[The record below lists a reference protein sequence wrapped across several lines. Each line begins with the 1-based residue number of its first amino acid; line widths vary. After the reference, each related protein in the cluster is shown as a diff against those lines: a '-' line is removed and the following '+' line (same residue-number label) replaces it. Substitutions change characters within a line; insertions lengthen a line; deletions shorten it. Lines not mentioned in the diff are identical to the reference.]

1 MRDAFHGPDE
11 LHVGVEALP
20 SKKVTFL
27 IVPQNTSK
35 VKQVK
40 CSRALVGLIA
50 CVIVFGL
57 AGISFILHDYFTL
70 KRTLPSRQ
78 ALARDVANQRAQIQA
93 YAEKIGDLSTQVTAL
108 HAFEKKI
115 RVIANIEAPADQ
127 EAVFGI
133 GGATGDDL
141 EDMPALTEDHRGL
154 IRAMHAQLDQ
164 LSEASVVQSQAFEE
178 VYGCLQDQKSLLAS
192 TPAIRPTTGWISSC
206 FGYRKSPFTGLKEF
220 HRGLDIATRAGTPII
235 APADG
240 VVTFAAKKG
249 GLGRLMVIDHGH
261 GIVTRYGHLK
271 TCLLQRGSHVK
282 RGDKIALVGNTGRT
296 TAPHLHYEVHL
307 NGIPVNPAKY
317 ILN

>member
-1 MRDAFHGPDE
+1 MPT
-11 LHVGVEALP
+11 
-20 SKKVTFL
+20 KKVTLL
-27 IVPQNTSK
+27 IVPQNTSQ

-40 CSRALVGLIA
+40 CTRALIGLISCFILFGLVGL
-50 CVIVFGL
+50 
-57 AGISFILHDYFTL
+57 SFILQDYFTL
-70 KRTLPSRQ
+70 KRTLPSRR

-93 YAEKIGDLSTQVTAL
+93 YAEKVSDLTAQMTAL

-115 RVIANIEAPADQ
+115 RLIANIEAPAGQ

-133 GGATGDDL
+133 GGATEDDL
-141 EDMPALTEDHRGL
+141 EDDLENIPALTENPGGL

-164 LSEASVVQSQAFEE
+164 LSEASVVQNQAFEE
-178 VYGCLQDQKSLLAS
+178 VYGYLQGQKSLLAS
-192 TPAIRPTTGWISSC
+192 TPAIRPTTGWISSG

-220 HRGLDIATRAGTPII
+220 HRGLDIATREGTPII

-240 VVTFAAKKG
+240 VVIFSGRKG
-249 GLGRLMVIDHGH
+249 GLGNLLTIDHGR
-261 GIVTRYGHLK
+261 GIITRYAHLK
-271 TCLLQRGSHVK
+271 KSLLKRGGHVK
-282 RGDKIALVGNTGRT
+282 RGDKIALVGNTGRS

>member
-1 MRDAFHGPDE
+1 MHIE
-11 LHVGVEALP
+11 VKTLP
-20 SKKVTFL
+20 SKKVTLL

-40 CSRALVGLIA
+40 CSRALIGLISFFILFSL
-50 CVIVFGL
+50 V
-57 AGISFILHDYFTL
+57 GISFLAHDYFTL
-70 KRTLPSRQ
+70 KRTLPSRRS
-78 ALARDVANQRAQIQA
+78 LARDVANQRAQIQA
-93 YAEKIGDLSTQVTAL
+93 YAEKIHALNTQMTAL
-108 HAFEKKI
+108 HDFEKKI

-133 GGATGDDL
+133 GGATGDDS
-141 EDMPALTEDHRGL
+141 EDDVDSIASLTEDHGGL

-164 LSEASVVQSQAFEE
+164 LSEASVVQNQAFEE
-178 VYGCLQDQKSLLAS
+178 VYGYLQDQKSLLAS
-192 TPAIRPTTGWISSC
+192 TPAIRPTIGWISSG

-220 HRGLDIATRAGTPII
+220 HRGLDIATREGTPII

-240 VVTFAAKKG
+240 IVVFTGNKG
-249 GLGRLMVIDHGH
+249 GLGKVVVIDHGR
-261 GIVTRYGHLK
+261 GMVTRYGHLK
-271 TCLLQRGSHVK
+271 TSLFKRGSHVK
-282 RGDKIALVGNTGRT
+282 RGDKIALVGNTGRS

>member
-1 MRDAFHGPDE
+1 MPT
-11 LHVGVEALP
+11 
-20 SKKVTFL
+20 KKITLL

-40 CSRALVGLIA
+40 CSRALIGLIG
-50 CVIVFGL
+50 CFVLFGL
-57 AGISFILHDYFTL
+57 AGLSFILLDYFTL
-70 KRTLPSRQ
+70 KRTLPSRG

-93 YAEKIGDLSTQVTAL
+93 YAEKVSDLTEQMTAL

-115 RVIANIEAPADQ
+115 RVIANIEAPAAQ

-133 GGATGDDL
+133 GGATEDDL
-141 EDMPALTEDHRGL
+141 ENIPGLTENPSGL

-164 LSEASVVQSQAFEE
+164 LSEASVVQNRAFEE
-178 VYGCLQDQKSLLAS
+178 VYGYLQDQKSLLAS
-192 TPAIRPTTGWISSC
+192 TPAIRPTKGWISSG

-220 HRGLDIATRAGTPII
+220 HRGLDIATREGTPII

-240 VVTFAAKKG
+240 IVIFSGNKG
-249 GLGRLMVIDHGH
+249 GLGKLVTIDHGR
-261 GIVTRYGHLK
+261 GIITRYAHLK
-271 TCLLQRGSHVK
+271 KSLLKRGSHVQ
-282 RGDKIALVGNTGRT
+282 RGDKIALVGNTGRS

>member
-1 MRDAFHGPDE
+1 
-11 LHVGVEALP
+11 VP
-20 SKKVTFL
+20 SKQVTFL

-40 CSRALVGLIA
+40 CSRALIGLISV
-50 CVIVFGL
+50 CILSGL
-57 AGISFILHDYFTL
+57 VGISFLAHDYFTL
-70 KRTLPSRQ
+70 RRTLPSRH

-93 YAEKIGDLSTQVTAL
+93 YAEEIQALNKQMTAL
-108 HAFEKKI
+108 HDFEKKI
-115 RVIANIEAPADQ
+115 RIIANIEAPGDQ

-133 GGATGDDL
+133 GGATGDDP
-141 EDMPALTEDHRGL
+141 EDDLDDVPPLAEDHGGL
-154 IRAMHAQLDQ
+154 IRAMHAQLDR
-164 LSEASVVQSQAFEE
+164 LSTASVVQNQAFEE
-178 VYGCLQDQKSLLAS
+178 VYSYLQDQKSVLAS
-192 TPAIRPTTGWISSC
+192 TPAIRPTTGWISSG

-240 VVTFAAKKG
+240 IVVFTGKKG
-249 GLGRLMVIDHGH
+249 GLGNTVVIDHGR
-261 GIVTRYGHLK
+261 GIITRYGHLQK
-271 TCLLQRGSHVK
+271 ALLKRGTRVK
-282 RGDKIALVGNTGRT
+282 RGDKIALVGNTGRS

>member
-1 MRDAFHGPDE
+1 
-11 LHVGVEALP
+11 LHIEVKTLP
-20 SKKVTFL
+20 SKKVTLL

-40 CSRALVGLIA
+40 CSRALIGLIGFF
-50 CVIVFGL
+50 VLSGL
-57 AGISFILHDYFTL
+57 VGISFLAHDYFTL
-70 KRTLPSRQ
+70 KRTFPSRR

-93 YAEKIGDLSTQVTAL
+93 YAEKIRVLNTQMTAL
-108 HAFEKKI
+108 HDFEKKI
-115 RVIANIEAPADQ
+115 RIIANIEAPAGQ

-133 GGATGDDL
+133 GGAEGDDS
-141 EDMPALTEDHRGL
+141 EDDLDNSLSLTEGHSSL
-154 IRAMHAQLDQ
+154 IQAMHSQLDQ
-164 LSEASVVQSQAFEE
+164 LSEASVVQNQAFEE
-178 VYGCLQDQKSLLAS
+178 VYGYLQDQKSLLAS
-192 TPAIRPTTGWISSC
+192 TPAIRPTTGWISSG

-220 HRGLDIATRAGTPII
+220 HRGLDIATREGTPII

-240 VVTFAAKKG
+240 IVVFTGKKG
-249 GLGRLMVIDHGH
+249 GLGKVVAIDHGR

-271 TCLLQRGSHVK
+271 TSLFKRGSHVK
-282 RGDKIALVGNTGRT
+282 RGDKIALVGNTGRS

>member
-1 MRDAFHGPDE
+1 M
-11 LHVGVEALP
+11 P
-20 SKKVTFL
+20 STKVTLL

-40 CSRALVGLIA
+40 CSRALIGLISFFILSSL
-50 CVIVFGL
+50 V
-57 AGISFILHDYFTL
+57 GISFLAHDYFTL
-70 KRTLPSRQ
+70 KRTLPSRRS
-78 ALARDVANQRAQIQA
+78 LARDVANQRAQIQA
-93 YAEKIGDLSTQVTAL
+93 YAEKIHALNTQMTAL
-108 HAFEKKI
+108 HDFEKKI

-133 GGATGDDL
+133 GGATGDDS
-141 EDMPALTEDHRGL
+141 EDDLDNIASLTEDHGGL

-164 LSEASVVQSQAFEE
+164 LSEASVVQNQAFEE
-178 VYGCLQDQKSLLAS
+178 VYGYLQDQKSLLAS
-192 TPAIRPTTGWISSC
+192 TPAIRPTIGWISSG

-220 HRGLDIATRAGTPII
+220 HRGLDIATREGTPIV

-240 VVTFAAKKG
+240 IVVFTGNKG
-249 GLGRLMVIDHGH
+249 GLGKVVVIDHGR
-261 GIVTRYGHLK
+261 GMVTRYGHLK
-271 TCLLQRGSHVK
+271 TSLFKRGSHVK
-282 RGDKIALVGNTGRT
+282 RGDKIALVGNTGRS

>member
-1 MRDAFHGPDE
+1 MHIE
-11 LHVGVEALP
+11 VKTLP
-20 SKKVTFL
+20 SKKVTLL

-40 CSRALVGLIA
+40 CSRALIGLISFFILSSL
-50 CVIVFGL
+50 V
-57 AGISFILHDYFTL
+57 GISFLAHDYFTL
-70 KRTLPSRQ
+70 KRTLPSRRS
-78 ALARDVANQRAQIQA
+78 LARDVANQRAQIQA
-93 YAEKIGDLSTQVTAL
+93 YAEKIHALNTQMTAL
-108 HAFEKKI
+108 HDFEKKI

-133 GGATGDDL
+133 GGATGDDS
-141 EDMPALTEDHRGL
+141 EDDLDNIASLTEDHGGL

-164 LSEASVVQSQAFEE
+164 LSEASVVQNQAFEE
-178 VYGCLQDQKSLLAS
+178 VYGYLQDQKSLLAS
-192 TPAIRPTTGWISSC
+192 TPAIRPTIGWISSG

-220 HRGLDIATRAGTPII
+220 HRGLDIATREGTPIV

-240 VVTFAAKKG
+240 IVVFTGNKG
-249 GLGRLMVIDHGH
+249 GLGKVVVIDHGR
-261 GIVTRYGHLK
+261 GMVTRYGHLK
-271 TCLLQRGSHVK
+271 TSLFKRGSHVK
-282 RGDKIALVGNTGRT
+282 RGDKIALVGNTGRS

>member
-1 MRDAFHGPDE
+1 MHIE
-11 LHVGVEALP
+11 VKTLP
-20 SKKVTFL
+20 SKKVTLL

-40 CSRALVGLIA
+40 CSRALIGLISFFILSSL
-50 CVIVFGL
+50 V
-57 AGISFILHDYFTL
+57 GISFLAHDYFTL
-70 KRTLPSRQ
+70 KRTLPSRRS
-78 ALARDVANQRAQIQA
+78 LARDVANQRAQIQA
-93 YAEKIGDLSTQVTAL
+93 YAEKIHALNTQMTAL
-108 HAFEKKI
+108 HDFEKKI

-133 GGATGDDL
+133 GGATGDDS
-141 EDMPALTEDHRGL
+141 EDDLDNIASLTEDHGGL

-164 LSEASVVQSQAFEE
+164 LSEASVVQNQAFEE
-178 VYGCLQDQKSLLAS
+178 VYGYLQDQKSLLAS
-192 TPAIRPTTGWISSC
+192 TPAIRPTIGWISSG

-220 HRGLDIATRAGTPII
+220 HRGLDIATREGTPIV

-240 VVTFAAKKG
+240 IVVFTGNKG
-249 GLGRLMVIDHGH
+249 GLGKVVVIDHGR
-261 GIVTRYGHLK
+261 GMVTRYGHLK
-271 TCLLQRGSHVK
+271 TSLFKRGSHVK
-282 RGDKIALVGNTGRT
+282 RGDKIALIGNTGRS